1 MDFHWGNSVHS
12 YCVPVPAWVF
22 SCSVPKLRK
31 PCRAIAGGVTEGWQG
46 SIPALASTGTFSCM
60 TAAAPESSTLC
71 QGLTQGISNELKFLM
86 QMNSSSQDT
95 STAAGSGKRAR
106 RSSGRRQGHAAGGEG
121 SLVLQLH
128 WKAPEFLHKR
138 LIVVKVFPFSPWG

>member
-1 MDFHWGNSVHS
+1 MSLCLPGCFPALSLSSGS
-12 YCVPVPAWVF
+12 PVGQLLVESQRDDKALSQPW
-22 SCSVPKLRK
+22 
-31 PCRAIAGGVTEGWQG
+31 
-46 SIPALASTGTFSCM
+46 PALAHSAAS

-121 SLVLQLH
+121 SSVLQLH

-138 LIVVKVFPFSPWG
+138 LIVVKVFPFSP